1 MLFFY
6 TNKTDDNLILVYSLI
21 SGEMNKEALLAYVQ
35 RIIQPY
41 TMYRHINNDRN
52 LPTHDVSVL

>member
-1 MLFFY
+1 
-6 TNKTDDNLILVYSLI
+6 
-21 SGEMNKEALLAYVQ
+21 MNKEALLAYVQ

-41 TMYRHINNDRN
+41 TMYRRINNDRN

>member
-1 MLFFY
+1 
-6 TNKTDDNLILVYSLI
+6 
-21 SGEMNKEALLAYVQ
+21 MNKEALLAYVQ

>member
-1 MLFFY
+1 M
-6 TNKTDDNLILVYSLI
+6 NKTDDNLILVYSLI

-41 TMYRHINNDRN
+41 TMYRQINNDRN